1 MKKFGIKNAVIFSFV
16 EKISGNFTGKENT
29 TNLCTRFTDMAEGY
43 LLTKLIHPCHQRNLA
58 DFGLASFEFVT
69 NYLINDKTFFAFF
82 LNLTRKLF
90 FIFQADRDGRR
101 TPVQTK
107 KNNEHNTK
115 NEEKRQN
122 FLCICFKTRNYN
134 VSP

>member
-1 MKKFGIKNAVIFSFV
+1 M

-29 TNLCTRFTDMAEGY
+29 TNRCTRFTDMAEGY
-43 LLTKLIHPCHQRNLA
+43 LLTKLIHPRHQQDLA
-58 DFGLASFEFVT
+58 DFGLASLEFVT
-69 NYLINDKTFFAFF
+69 NYLINDKTFCFF

-107 KNNEHNTK
+107 KKTMNTIQKMKKKGKIFCVFAPKQETTMFRLELSK
-115 NEEKRQN
+115 NIL
-122 FLCICFKTRNYN
+122 LCK
-134 VSP
+134 